1 MSIRLYLTVA
11 AVMAILCALAFLVI
25 PVQASLFFSDFA
37 EARSV
42 LYLRFCGAAVLAWG
56 LMSVVRQGLSG
67 LVLDPLGS
75 DCQRRGSRDQY
86 HNKLRCDYAGL
97 AEWQRLGIN
106 CIALFAVARWDLS
119 PRDWRNG
126 LALRNRRP
134 ALRRPA
140 QLLQGREVERGMGS
154 GRECCRS
161 GLRHEVIWVSA
172 GAPAPALL
180 AICRFPPC
188 GNNP

>member
-1 MSIRLYLTVA
+1 
-11 AVMAILCALAFLVI
+11 MAILCALAFLVI
-25 PVQASLFFSDFA
+25 RYKRRYSLVTSLRL
-37 EARSV
+37 ARS
-42 LYLRFCGAAVLAWG
+42 LLRFCGAAVLRGNIVWFARD
-56 LMSVVRQGLSG
+56 LG

-126 LALRNRRP
+126 RR
-134 ALRRPA
+134 
-140 QLLQGREVERGMGS
+140 
-154 GRECCRS
+154 
-161 GLRHEVIWVSA
+161 
-172 GAPAPALL
+172 
-180 AICRFPPC
+180 
-188 GNNP
+188 